1 MKLQS
6 LAIIFVI
13 IILPISIIM
22 SAYVQTQID
31 TMVMQTNYD
40 TQLSNA
46 TYDAIKAFQ
55 LNQLNSNTRNVSS
68 ERIRD
73 IEASITSF
81 YNSLGTNFGTS
92 GANAEDLSLYIPAL
106 VYTLYDGY
114 YIYSAY
120 DNIAE
125 NPTKLEQGLKPYV
138 YYSARYTRG
147 FVDIVVNYT
156 LDNYVTIYGTD
167 KNGNYGVYGG
177 YLIDP
182 NSVFLSGGK
191 PTYKTPSGV
200 NVTIEPETLTEVSGE
215 SYKTNQLVEYV
226 YFKDED
232 NNVSKAYKA
241 SGNTW
246 FMYNIDGTNK
256 IDVTD
261 KVKAQLG
268 NNPKDTSAIT
278 YYNEAKTFTQLVQ
291 DKFGDITLDDILL
304 DPKDSASNESLKRDV
319 GITSTNKS
327 EPLFKN
333 YSGTNS
339 PENVDSTF
347 YQHKR
352 AIIRNSIQTNLSA
365 AIASYNAVAG
375 GIGSGSTFAYKMP
388 TLKESEWDLILNN
401 TSLISF
407 MQGLPLKSKYY
418 MGYNVVVNNQN
429 REYVD
434 PDLIYLVD
442 GEVFHDVRHAAN
454 TYGMMGYRNIDFKRM
469 KILNNDGNPEY
480 YYPQKQTGDYECI
493 VTSSG
498 NVRTKEQVLQEPGN
512 GYIRQAYYTA
522 LGRERY
528 ATYKA
533 GKLYT
538 NN

>member
-1 MKLQS
+1 MKIQS

-40 TQLSNA
+40 TKLSNA

-55 LNQLNSNTRNVSS
+55 LNQLNSTSRNVSN

-81 YNSLGTNFGTS
+81 YNSLGTNLGTS
-92 GANAEDLSLYIPAL
+92 GANAEDLSVYIPAL

-125 NPTKLEQGLKPYV
+125 NPITLEQGLKPYV

-147 FVDIVVNYT
+147 NIDIVVNYT

-167 KNGNYGVYGG
+167 KTGNYGVYGG

-182 NSVFLSGGK
+182 NSVFLSGGQ
-191 PTYKTPSGV
+191 PTYKTPDGI
-200 NVTIEPETLTEVSGE
+200 NVVIQQETLKEVNAD
-215 SYKTNQLVEYV
+215 SYNTNQLVEYV
-226 YFKDED
+226 YFKDVD
-232 NNVSKAYKA
+232 DKPTKAYKNPN
-241 SGNTW
+241 NTW
-246 FMYNIDGTNK
+246 FTYNIDGTNK

-261 KVKAQLG
+261 QVKAQLG
-268 NNPKDTSAIT
+268 NNPKDTSAIK
-278 YYNEAKTFTQLVQ
+278 YYNEAKTFTQMIQ
-291 DKFGDITLDDILL
+291 DKFGDITLNDILL
-304 DPKDSASNESLKRDV
+304 DPKDSATNESLKRDV
-319 GITSTNKS
+319 GITASNKN

-339 PENVDSTF
+339 PENVDSIF

-352 AIIRNSIQTNLSA
+352 AVIKNSIQTNLSA
-365 AIASYNAVAG
+365 AIASYNAVSG
-375 GIGSGSTFAYKMP
+375 GLGTTFAFKMP

-442 GEVFHDVRHAAN
+442 GDVFHDVRHATN
-454 TYGMMGYRNIDFKRM
+454 TMGLMGYRNIDFKRI
-469 KILNNDGNPEY
+469 KVLDNNGKAQY

-498 NVRTKEQVLQEPGN
+498 NVKTKEQILQEPGN

-528 ATYKA
+528 AIYKA
-533 GKLYT
+533 GQLYT
-538 NN
+538 KY